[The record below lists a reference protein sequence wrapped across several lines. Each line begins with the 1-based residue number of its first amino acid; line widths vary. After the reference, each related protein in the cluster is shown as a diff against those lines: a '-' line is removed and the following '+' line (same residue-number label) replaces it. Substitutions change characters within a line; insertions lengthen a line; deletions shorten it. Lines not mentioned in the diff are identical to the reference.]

1 VNRYRF
7 LLRELVVRDLK
18 VRYAGSVFG
27 FFWAFVNS
35 IWQLGLYSLVF
46 SVILR
51 TPLVGEG
58 TTSFPAFLFAG
69 LLPWM
74 AFSEGLLRG
83 TMAIVDSSNLVKKL
97 SFPSEILVLSVAISA
112 LVHSGFAFVVFFLIR
127 LVAAGIVWSELP
139 VLLVGLVGQFA
150 VTLGVSLL
158 LAALYVYMRDITHG
172 VQLVISALFYLT
184 PILYPAAL
192 VPPRFS
198 WAVNGNPLS
207 TVVATYRAFLLGSQP
222 PSLKALVA
230 LILSGAV
237 TLVLGW
243 TVFRRFSGRFSDEL

>member
-1 VNRYRF
+1 MNRYRF

-27 FFWAFVNS
+27 FVWAFVNS

-83 TMAIVDSSNLVKKL
+83 TAAIVESSNLVKKL
-97 SFPSEILVLSVAISA
+97 RFPSEILVVSVAISA

-127 LVAAGIVWSELP
+127 FFTAGIVWSALP
-139 VLLVGLVGQFA
+139 LLLVGLAGQFA
-150 VTLGVSLL
+150 VTLGLALL

-222 PSLKALVA
+222 PRIAAVGVLLFWGGALLA
-230 LILSGAV
+230 F
-237 TLVLGW
+237 GW
-243 TVFRRFSGRFSDEL
+243 IVFRRFSGRFSDEL